1 MFVRSRVIALPRPA
15 LLLAL
20 ALAAFAACGDIN
32 GGSQPFAGTVRYQDP
47 AGEYE
52 LRLLEPP
59 WFPLVLPTETL
70 FVVPP
75 DNITISVTAQESDAL
90 YSLHVIPVNGDAA
103 SAMMAAAA
111 SASPPW
117 NLATLRSIKAAA
129 SGVSGSELSWQE
141 SATAFH
147 REVFLGGSAVR
158 TFHLHFTAK
167 KPMADDAM
175 ITQMIV
181 SFTPKGAMAVIH

>member
-1 MFVRSRVIALPRPA
+1 MFVRSRVIASPGPA
-15 LLLAL
+15 LLLVL
-20 ALAAFAACGDIN
+20 ALAAFAACGDVD
-32 GGSQPFAGTVRYQDP
+32 GGDQPFAGTVRYQDP

-90 YSLHVIPVNGDAA
+90 YSLHVIPVDGDATT
-103 SAMMAAAA
+103 AMMSAAAA
-111 SASPPW
+111 ATPPW
-117 NLATLRSIKAAA
+117 NLANLRSVKTV

-141 SATAFH
+141 STAAFH

-167 KPMADDAM
+167 KAIANDAM
-175 ITQMIV
+175 ITQMIL
-181 SFTPKGAMAVIH
+181 SFTPKGAMAVIR